1 MWRTG
6 KDVLVMILRKR
17 QRKSKIKNLCVQA
30 CYADCACHR
39 MRRKSW
45 FLELVLLVVF
55 SALLSTADGSL
66 STGKFQVKGLFKIFV
81 SLCLIDSGVFVSEY
95 PSLPWERKLIYISLT
110 KERMSLPDSAYC
122 RARICCVQVLIEC
135 CGTEFTF
142 FVFVC

>member
-6 KDVLVMILRKR
+6 KDVLVMILHKR

-66 STGKFQVKGLFKIFV
+66 STGKFQVKGLFKILYLFV
-81 SLCLIDSGVFVSEY
+81 WSIQGVLFQNIQVYLENVS
-95 PSLPWERKLIYISLT
+95 LIYISLT
-110 KERMSLPDSAYC
+110 KESVSLPDSAYC

>member
-1 MWRTG
+1 
-6 KDVLVMILRKR
+6 MILRKR

-81 SLCLIDSGVFVSEY
+81 SLCLIDSGGFVSEY
-95 PSLPWERKLIYISLT
+95 PSLP
-110 KERMSLPDSAYC
+110 
-122 RARICCVQVLIEC
+122 
-135 CGTEFTF
+135 
-142 FVFVC
+142 